1 MMRLSQTQL
10 SNSVSQNPGEE
21 RVSSES
27 LETTKPVVIED
38 TYKNSP
44 LRSAYLKRAIYK
56 ISSRSVQTSTTK
68 NLSVQAQSTAGS
80 QLKVGAQARPYL
92 KMFLSG
98 VEHDKNRK

>member
-10 SNSVSQNPGEE
+10 SNSVSQNQGEE

-27 LETTKPVVIED
+27 LETTKPVVTED
-38 TYKNSP
+38 AYKNSP

-68 NLSVQAQSTAGS
+68 NLSLQAQSTAGS

-92 KMFLSG
+92 KMFLAG